1 MAFFLIGFL
10 LYYSFHYEIFPFSIM
25 KLKALLP
32 VFIFLSVT
40 LEAHSQRA
48 EVSRSE
54 YLRTLSDSLEYDL
67 ESRRN
72 KAIDWAKTHRL
83 PLRKEM
89 SDGRILEL
97 VYLDEFSMPV
107 YYETRNV
114 GAARTT
120 TASFLHPGG
129 ALRLFVTG
137 QGMTAGVWDG
147 GRIQTDHRELF
158 PRVKIKDS
166 SIPSNHATHVG
177 GTIIAKGDSSLAK
190 GMAPDA
196 LISSYDWNSDLAEMA
211 AEAADGLLLSNHS
224 YGIVLG
230 WGWSDGEWKWY
241 ANPDS
246 TYDYRFGYYSVKSQF
261 LDDIAFNAPY
271 YQIVWAAGNDRNDA
285 GDGSR
290 PPDGPY
296 NTIGPEGVA
305 KNVLAIGAVNKLTGP
320 YQNRGSVE
328 MSRFS
333 SWGPVNDGRI
343 KPELVGAG
351 VQLFSS
357 INDNGYAYYSGTSM
371 ATPNVTG
378 SLLLLQQLFMEQHG
392 QFMKSATLR
401 GLAIH
406 TARPA
411 GVSDGPD
418 YQYGWGLLSA
428 ERAAGMILNRDEENF
443 LIQEVSIAEG
453 EEHTFE
459 FEANGSG
466 DIVATIAWTDPP
478 ATSVTPALSKST
490 LMLVNDLDLR
500 IYDETGETVYLPW
513 ILNPIAPVSTAT
525 KGDNFRDNVERINIP
540 EPPAGRY
547 ILKVTYKD
555 SLANGSQEF
564 SLILQTRDIPVRRSF
579 YWIGGEGDWTDPS
592 NWSLS
597 SGGEPAEEIPLIE
610 DHVVF
615 DDNSFPAS
623 DEEQLLT
630 VDADG
635 ACYSFNWL
643 TTRKVIMEANN
654 HSLSV
659 YGSIYLIEDNQL
671 QTSLLHLKVIGDQT
685 RNVVAIPGV
694 GFAESSLYFEGSGS
708 WRIDGDLQ
716 VRKLQVKAGN
726 VQATDLHMIVDSILV
741 EFGYSDSL
749 DIQNTSI
756 EGLRILDFQSS
767 DFVFRSENSKLKFLS
782 QSDLPD
788 LVELKATGKA
798 FGAVFNPSSLR
809 LVGNNSFRSVNS
821 QGTLD
826 IQGDN
831 LFEELILLPESELI
845 LKENSL
851 QVISEVFDVRSTAD
865 SLVIMN
871 TDGDAVAMLEVLKY
885 KRFCF
890 DNLQIAG
897 VSITGPGIF
906 NAGEN
911 SFVDAK
917 SAGWL
922 TVDCEDILFADF
934 EVQFACTNSM
944 SYFFDRSEG
953 VVDQR
958 RWEFSLNEEIIT
970 SSQQDT
976 IMIFTVEGSYLVS
989 LTVSNDAQSET
1000 IAREIQV
1007 IENMLQPSEITF
1019 DGGSRFVSGTQAA
1032 SYQWFLDGEPI
1043 PSARFR
1049 TFDNV
1054 NNLQGSL
1061 QVLISNGVCNILSV
1075 PILTSLSDLPDA
1087 GREFRLFPN
1096 PARSF
1101 IQLEMDPG
1109 MTLNFRTSVEIID
1122 MNGRVLIQRTIEP
1135 WESQIILDVDSLKP
1149 GLYVLRVG
1157 NNSFSQS
1164 SRIIIQ

>member
-1 MAFFLIGFL
+1 
-10 LYYSFHYEIFPFSIM
+10 
-25 KLKALLP
+25 
-32 VFIFLSVT
+32 
-40 LEAHSQRA
+40 
-48 EVSRSE
+48 
-54 YLRTLSDSLEYDL
+54 
-67 ESRRN
+67 
-72 KAIDWAKTHRL
+72 
-83 PLRKEM
+83 
-89 SDGRILEL
+89 
-97 VYLDEFSMPV
+97 
-107 YYETRNV
+107 
-114 GAARTT
+114 
-120 TASFLHPGG
+120 
-129 ALRLFVTG
+129 
-137 QGMTAGVWDG
+137 MTAGVWDG

-158 PRVKIKDS
+158 PRVKVKDS

-177 GTIIAKGDSSLAK
+177 GTIAAQGDSPLAK

-224 YGIVLG
+224 YGIALG

-305 KNVLAIGAVNKLTGP
+305 KNVLAIGAVNKLSGP

-328 MSRFS
+328 MSMFS

-378 SLLLLQQLFMEQHG
+378 SLLLLQQLFLEQHG

-428 ERAAGMILNRDEENF
+428 ERAAGMILNRDEEHF
-443 LIQEVSIAEG
+443 LIQELSIAEG

-459 FEANGSG
+459 FEADGSG
-466 DIVATIAWTDPP
+466 DIVATISWTDPP
-478 ATSVTPALSKST
+478 ATSVTPALSKTS

-513 ILNPIAPVSTAT
+513 ILNPLAPVSTAT
-525 KGDNFRDNVERINIP
+525 KGDNIRDNVERINIP

-547 ILKVTYKD
+547 TLKVTHKD

-579 YWIGGEGDWTDPS
+579 YWIGGEGAWTDPS

-597 SGGEPAEEIPLIE
+597 SGGEPAEEIPTIE

-615 DDNSFPAS
+615 DDNSFPATE
-623 DEEQLLT
+623 EEQLLT
-630 VDADG
+630 LDSDL
-635 ACYSFNWL
+635 ACYSLNWL
-643 TTRKVIMEANN
+643 TSQDVLMEANN
-654 HSLSV
+654 HSLTV
-659 YGSIYLIEDNQL
+659 YGSIYMIEDNQL
-671 QTSLLHLKVIGDQT
+671 NTSLLHLKVTGDQT
-685 RNVVAIPGV
+685 RNVVAIPGS
-694 GFAESSLYFEGSGS
+694 GFAGASISFEGPGS
-708 WRIDGDLQ
+708 WRIDGNLQ
-716 VRKLQVKAGN
+716 AGKLQLKAGN
-726 VQATDLHMIVDSILV
+726 VRAAGLHMIVDTLLI
-741 EFGYSDSL
+741 EPAYTDSL
-749 DIQNTSI
+749 DFRNTSI
-756 EGLRILDFQSS
+756 EGLRILDLQSS
-767 DFVFRSENSKLKFLS
+767 DFVFRSEHSTLRFDA
-782 QSDLPD
+782 QPD
-788 LVELKATGKA
+788 MPAAAELKANGQE
-798 FGAVFNPSSLR
+798 FWDVFNPGSLR
-809 LVGNNSFRSVNS
+809 LVGNNSFRRFNS
-821 QGTLD
+821 QGSLD

-831 LFEELILLPESELI
+831 SFEELILLPGSELM
-845 LKENSL
+845 LKGNSL
-851 QVISEVFDVRSTAD
+851 QVVGEDFDIRSTAD
-865 SLVIMN
+865 SLVIMYSDDEN
-871 TDGDAVAMLEVLKY
+871 SAMLEVLKY

-890 DNLQIAG
+890 DYLQIAG

-911 SFVDAK
+911 SSVDAT

-922 TVDCEDILFADF
+922 TVDCLDILFADF
-934 EVQFACTNSM
+934 EVQFACTNSL

-958 RWEFSLNEEIIT
+958 LWEFTIDGETLL

-976 IMIFTVEGSYLVS
+976 VLVFTQAGNYLVS
-989 LTVSNDAQSET
+989 LTVSNDFQTES
-1000 IAREIQV
+1000 IAREIEV
-1007 IENMLQPSEITF
+1007 IENMLEPSEVTY
-1019 DGGSRFVSGTQAA
+1019 DGGTRFVSGTQGV

-1054 NNLQGSL
+1054 NNMQGSL

-1075 PILTSLSDLPDA
+1075 PILTSLSGLPDD

-1096 PARSF
+1096 PAQSF

-1109 MTLNFRTSVEIID
+1109 MTLNLRTSVQIID
-1122 MNGRVLIQRTIEP
+1122 VNGRVLIQRTIEP
-1135 WESQIILDVDSLKP
+1135 WESQIILEVDSLKP

-1157 NNSFSQS
+1157 NKSFSQTA
-1164 SRIIIQ
+1164 RIIIQ